1 MLFQEYV
8 KYDESYKS
16 PAIFKATATV
26 LTNISRLNLLY
37 DIIRTSPDMGNIE
50 RRKQKS

>member
-37 DIIRTSPDMGNIE
+37 DIRTSPDKGNIE